1 MEKCKRDKEGFG
13 KLLNYEVEN
22 NVISIEFNNKKVF
35 VNVVNSHIIN
45 FFAPLF
51 REERNSKAV
60 ENLKDSHCDFEI
72 ENIADGIQLLTE
84 KLTVRIYD
92 EFKVDIYDKK
102 GTLLCA
108 DYRGEKDPFIR
119 RKGDFMLAEAEGHAL
134 NNDEEFKVYVSKQ
147 MEEDM
152 FFYGLGERSG
162 HLNKRGYHY
171 VNWNT
176 DNPAPHGETFD
187 RLYKSIPF
195 LIGLNKGNAFGIF
208 FDNHFETHFDM
219 GRDNSKYYYFA
230 GVDGNLDYYFIY
242 GPSVKNVVEGYTKI
256 TGNMPLPQMWT
267 LGYQQCRWSY
277 DNKARLMEIANN
289 FREKGIP
296 CDTLYLDIDYMDGY
310 RVFTWNNERFNNPE
324 EMIKKLN
331 SMGFKVVTIIDP
343 GVKVDKGY
351 NIYDDGLK
359 NGYFATDNQGIV
371 YRNEVWPGDSV
382 YPDFLNSEVRKWWG
396 ENQRIMTEAG
406 VSGIWNDMNEPAS
419 FKGPLPDDVMFDND
433 GIPVTHKEV
442 HNVYGHMMAKATYE
456 GLKKATGKRPFI
468 VTRACYAGTQK
479 YSTIWTG
486 DNQSTWEHLRM
497 SIPMLMNLGLSGMA
511 FCGTDVGGFGHDC
524 SEELLSRWVQVGTFT
539 PLFRNHSAM
548 GTRDQ
553 EPWAFDES
561 TEEINKKY
569 IKLRYKLIPYIYDSM
584 WNCSKNGAPIIRP
597 LLFNYQNDKNTYE
610 INDEFLCGENILV
623 APVVEQG
630 AKARIIYLPEG
641 ETWVDYWTKEEYRGG
656 QYIIRETPLDICPIF
671 IKGGSI
677 ISVAEEQNY
686 IGEKNSNK
694 LTFEVFLCN
703 EETETKYHHFTDDG
717 ESFRYQAGEFNNYKI
732 KVINNNNKVEIKVK
746 IIDYEYD
753 DKFTHIEFIFNNIN
767 ERAVTINGEAIE
779 IIDGKAII
787 PNLVSNK
794 EFV

>member
-1 MEKCKRDKEGFG
+1 MEKHQQDRKRFG
-13 KLLNYEVEN
+13 KIVSYEAHD
-22 NVISIEFNNKKVF
+22 
-35 VNVVNSHIIN
+35 NVVNIKFEKENVFIKVVNSYIIN

-60 ENLKDSHCDFEI
+60 ENLKDSHCDFDV
-72 ENIADGIQLLTE
+72 ENINDGIKISTE
-84 KLTVRIYD
+84 KLIVYIYD
-92 EFKVDIYDKK
+92 EFKVDIYDKAGK
-102 GTLLCA
+102 LLCA

-119 RKGDFMLAEAEGHAL
+119 RNGDYQLAEAEGHNL
-134 NNDEEFKVYVSKQ
+134 NGDSEFKVYVSKQ

-152 FFYGLGERSG
+152 YFYGLGERSG
-162 HLNKRGYHY
+162 HLNKKGYHY

-230 GVDGNLDYYFIY
+230 GVEGNLDYYFIY
-242 GPSVKNVVEGYTKI
+242 GPSVKKVVEGYTKI
-256 TGNMPLPQMWT
+256 TGNVPLPGLWT

-277 DNKARLMEIANN
+277 ENEKRIMEIANS

-310 RVFTWNNERFNNPE
+310 RVFTWNNERFKNPE
-324 EMIKKLN
+324 AMIKKLN
-331 SMGFKVVTIIDP
+331 DMGFKVVTIIDP

-351 NIYDDGLK
+351 KIYDEGLE
-359 NGYFATDNQGIV
+359 NGYFAIDNQGIV
-371 YRNEVWPGDSV
+371 YKNEVWPGDSV
-382 YPDFLNSEVRKWWG
+382 YPNFLSSKVRKWWG
-396 ENQRIMTEAG
+396 ENQKIMTDIG
-406 VSGIWNDMNEPAS
+406 ISGIWNDMNEPAS
-419 FKGPLPDDVMFDND
+419 FRGPLPDDVMFDND
-433 GIPVTHKEV
+433 GVLVTHKEA

-479 YSTIWTG
+479 YSTVWTG

-497 SIPMLMNLGLSGMA
+497 SIPMLMNLGISGMA

-524 SEELLSRWVQVGTFT
+524 SPELLSRWVQIGTFT

-553 EPWAFDES
+553 EPWAFDEN
-561 TEEINKKY
+561 TEEINRKY
-569 IKLRYKLIPYIYDSM
+569 IKLRYKLLPYLYDNM
-584 WNCSKNGAPIIRP
+584 WNCSKNGEPLIRP
-597 LLFNYQNDKNTYE
+597 LLFNYQNDRKTYE
-610 INDEFLCGENILV
+610 VNDEFLCGENILV

-630 AKARIIYLPEG
+630 AKARLIYLPQD
-641 ETWVDYWTKEEYRGG
+641 ETWIDYWTKEEYKGG
-656 QYIIRETPLDICPIF
+656 QYIIKETPLGICPIF
-671 IKGGSI
+671 IKGGAVI
-677 ISVAEEQNY
+677 PIGEEQNY
-686 IGEKNSNK
+686 IGENISNK
-694 LTFEVFLCN
+694 LMIEIYLCKEN
-703 EETETKYHHFTDDG
+703 TETRYHHYSDDG

-732 KVINNNNKVEIKVK
+732 KVVNNEKVEIKFKV
-746 IIDYEYD
+746 IDHGYKDNYQN
-753 DKFTHIEFIFNNIN
+753 IEFIIYNLNGKVVI
-767 ERAVTINGEAIE
+767 INGECKEVINGKV
-779 IIDGKAII
+779 II
-787 PNLVSNK
+787 SNPAQ
-794 EFV
+794 